1 MKKFF
6 AVIGLLGLVF
16 QTSANEID
24 WGTSA
29 SRRIYDNDG
38 FTALSTNL
46 VTKTSNTACFV
57 QLVYA
62 GLNGVA
68 DSANKTGTGAMT
80 DDVVV
85 ATTYIGKNMP
95 TSQANSAGRFN
106 MSGISYGYD
115 NTTYVDGS
123 KFFIRA
129 WDLPATDYNAGTVP
143 TDGYYGNSQIFTVS
157 KYSINQL
164 DQFVLTSDFS
174 TTLQAIPEPGALVIG
189 LAGVGLLV
197 GYRRYKL
204 FAR

>member
-1 MKKFF
+1 MKNFF
-6 AVIGLLGLVF
+6 LMVGLWALVF
-16 QTSANEID
+16 PAPANEID

-68 DSANKTGTGAMT
+68 DTANRTGTGTMT

-95 TSQANSAGRFN
+95 TSQASSAGRFN

-115 NTTYVDGS
+115 NTTYTDGS

-129 WDLPATDYNAGTVP
+129 WDLSATDFIAGTVP
-143 TDGYYGNSQIFTVS
+143 TEGYYGNSQLFTVS
-157 KYSINQL
+157 KYSINQI

-174 TTLQAIPEPGALVIG
+174 TTLQAIPEPGALMAG
-189 LAGVGLLV
+189 LAGLGLLI
-197 GYRRYKL
+197 GYRRYKR
-204 FAR
+204 FYR